1 MEDPKTLIQKTTD
14 AVISKRMYILYCVF
28 LALTIIVLAIGLAFH
43 AYEDTII
50 ALPTLFIL
58 LDALITEKKTVNVP
72 PMFILMLVGIMVL
85 ILFGKQ
91 FDSSIWTSIPTNILL
106 GVILGLAG
114 IIATYS
120 LLRTMPKVREE
131 KPFLTSF
138 MSVCVGISL
147 YMMMSVVVYYL
158 HVFTDSSPKPTEEI
172 MAEFTIVLVGN
183 ILIAVLFYLNK
194 HNNLFKYTVNKY
206 LESNAGTI
214 GIEEYEQQEI
224 SKAIR
229 AGESETVEY
238 KSTLRTNLAT
248 DEKDVRMEK
257 AVLKTIVAFLNTN
270 GGTLLIGIAD
280 DGSVVG
286 IDEQSFDNRDK
297 LNLHMT
303 HLIANQIGNEFLKF
317 ISFRLSDYRANE
329 DDEPKGVMRVVC
341 QKSDMP
347 VFLIEGKTETFYV
360 RSGPSSID
368 LTGTDLLSYASS
380 RFKRLK
386 RSEKLFVSPA
396 PKIEVKN
403 EKEK

>member
-317 ISFRLSDYRANE
+317 ISFRLSDYTANE

-396 PKIEVKN
+396 PKIEVK
-403 EKEK
+403 KEK

>member
-1 MEDPKTLIQKTTD
+1 
-14 AVISKRMYILYCVF
+14 MYRRCSL
-28 LALTIIVLAIGLAFH
+28 G
-43 AYEDTII
+43 
-50 ALPTLFIL
+50 
-58 LDALITEKKTVNVP
+58 
-72 PMFILMLVGIMVL
+72 MV
-85 ILFGKQ
+85 LFGKQ

-214 GIEEYEQQEI
+214 GIEEYERQEI

>member
-386 RSEKLFVSPA
+386 RSEKMFVSPA

>member
-347 VFLIEGKTETFYV
+347 VFLIDGKTETFYV